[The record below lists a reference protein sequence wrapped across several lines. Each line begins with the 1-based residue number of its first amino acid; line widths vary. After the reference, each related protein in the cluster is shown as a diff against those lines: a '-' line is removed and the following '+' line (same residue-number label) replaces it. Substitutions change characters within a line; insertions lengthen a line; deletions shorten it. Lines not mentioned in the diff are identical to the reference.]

1 MSIHV
6 IHENIDWSQP
16 LFDQLAAK
24 NASYVDL
31 DMSAHAV
38 DLMATPPSGIFY
50 NRMSASAHTR
60 GHRYAPEMTSA
71 LLSWLETA
79 GAPVLNGSNALRL
92 ELNKA
97 VQYGALI
104 RAGIAVPETI
114 VCETASDMLAA
125 YDKFSGVPV
134 ITKHNRAGKGLGVQ
148 LFKDR
153 AALQAYV
160 SGDDFDP
167 SVDGLTLI
175 QRYIEA
181 PKPFITRMEFIG
193 QQFLYAVRV
202 DTSEGFEL
210 CPADFCTLEEAA
222 FCPADSNL
230 ATDNAPQAGNQAKFQ
245 IDMDF
250 AESSLGQHLIP
261 KCIDVMRTQ
270 KLDVSAFEFIT
281 DAEGTPYIYDIN
293 TNTNYNSDAEAV
305 VGISAMERLADYLI
319 EFANQNGDK
328 AAA

>member
-1 MSIHV
+1 MTIHV

-16 LFDQLAAK
+16 LFDHLAKKQAPY
-24 NASYVDL
+24 SDL
-31 DMSAHAV
+31 DMSARSV
-38 DLMATPPSGIFY
+38 DLMATPASGIYY
-50 NRMSASAHTR
+50 NRMSASSHTR

-97 VQYGALI
+97 VQYGALKQASI
-104 RAGIAVPETI
+104 DVPETI

-125 YDKFSGVPV
+125 YDSFSGAPV

-148 LFKDR
+148 LFRDR
-153 AALQAYV
+153 AALEAYV
-160 SGDDFDP
+160 AGEGFDP

-181 PKPFITRMEFIG
+181 PKPFITRLEFIG

-210 CPADFCTLEEAA
+210 CPADFCTLEDAA
-222 FCPADSNL
+222 FCPADSNSG
-230 ATDNAPQAGNQAKFQ
+230 DSNAPNSDSTAKFQ

-250 AESSLGQHLIP
+250 AASSLGQYLLP
-261 KCIDVMRTQ
+261 KCINVMKTQ

-281 DAEGTPYIYDIN
+281 DADGKPYIYDIN

-319 EFANQNGDK
+319 EFATHQSDR

>member
-1 MSIHV
+1 MTIHV

-16 LFDQLAAK
+16 LFDHLLEKQAP
-24 NASYVDL
+24 YFDM
-31 DMSAHAV
+31 DMSARSI
-38 DLMATPPSGIFY
+38 DLMAEPPTGIFY
-50 NRMSASAHTR
+50 NRMSASSHTR

-71 LLSWLETA
+71 LLSWIEAA

-97 VQYGALI
+97 VQYGALKL
-104 RAGIAVPETI
+104 AGINVPKTI
-114 VCETASDMLAA
+114 VCEHASDMLTAFDRFGGA
-125 YDKFSGVPV
+125 PV

-148 LFKDR
+148 LFKER
-153 AALQAYV
+153 GALETYV
-160 SGDDFDP
+160 NGADFDP

-193 QQFLYAVRV
+193 QEFLYAVRV

-230 ATDNAPQAGNQAKFQ
+230 ATDTLTPVENTAKFQ

-250 AESSLGQHLIP
+250 AASALGQHLIP
-261 KCIDVMRTQ
+261 KCISVMKTQ

-281 DAEGTPYIYDIN
+281 DADGTPYIYDIN

-305 VGISAMERLADYLI
+305 VGISAMERLATYLI
-319 EFANQNGDK
+319 DVAAEHSDK
-328 AAA
+328 RAA